1 MSDVSFKVIRE
12 KLETIGY
19 SQAKCYHISDGLNA
33 IYRHTTVNEIKER
46 LTQIG
51 FGEYKRL
58 KGGEWF
64 DLDGD
69 FLKRK
74 YATEIVG
81 DGDIR
86 LLAVKI

>member
-1 MSDVSFKVIRE
+1 MSDVPFEVIRE
-12 KLETIGY
+12 KLKTKVY

-58 KGGEWF
+58 KSGEWF
-64 DLDGD
+64 DLDRD